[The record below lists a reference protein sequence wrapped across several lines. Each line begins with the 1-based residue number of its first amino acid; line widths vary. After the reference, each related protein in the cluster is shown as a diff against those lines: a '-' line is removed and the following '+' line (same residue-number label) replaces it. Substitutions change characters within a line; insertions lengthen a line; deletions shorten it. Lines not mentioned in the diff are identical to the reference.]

1 MSLGFCILLVS
12 SAFFNCP
19 LQAEDLPVG
28 QSEVSGTIR
37 VTGNGPE
44 HFLLASLA
52 QAFEDQYPTVSVDV
66 FWHEHAKPIRM
77 VELQETDIG
86 VTGYTTPS
94 LRSTAIARDGIAM
107 ITNFSN
113 PVSEM
118 SLSQLGDVLSG
129 KTRYWSQVY
138 EEAPEMKIKI
148 VNRSDNQNIRQELL
162 NVLGIKRIQRTARM
176 VDQERH
182 AINLVTGDL
191 SAMSFVSMTPALRA
205 KEDGVAIN
213 LLFIEKVE
221 PEYQTVLDKTY
232 PLQRPVVFVTQRN
245 PTSLILAFEQFTLS
259 PAGQR
264 IIKANK
270 YYPLN
275 DE

>member
-19 LQAEDLPVG
+19 LQAEEPPVRP
-28 QSEVSGTIR
+28 SEVSGTLR

-162 NVLGIKRIQRTARM
+162 NVLGIKHIQRSARI

-205 KEDGVAIN
+205 REDGVAIN
-213 LLFIEKVE
+213 LLFIEKIE

>member
-1 MSLGFCILLVS
+1 MSFGLFLLFLS
-12 SAFFNCP
+12 SALFNSP
-19 LQAEDLPVG
+19 LQAEEPAVSP
-28 QSEVSGTIR
+28 SELSGTLR

-44 HFLLASLA
+44 RFLMASLA
-52 QAFEDQYPTVSVDV
+52 QAFESQYPTVSVDV

-77 VELQETDIG
+77 VELQESDIG
-86 VTGYTTPS
+86 VTGYTAPS
-94 LRSTAIARDGIAM
+94 LRSTTIARDGIAM

-113 PVSEM
+113 PVSEL
-118 SLSQLGDVLSG
+118 SLSQLADVLSG

-162 NVLGIKRIQRTARM
+162 NVLGIRRIQRSARI

-205 KEDGVAIN
+205 REDGVAIN

-232 PLQRPVVFVTQRN
+232 PLQRPVVFVTQTN
-245 PTSLILAFEQFTLS
+245 PSSLILAFEQFTLS

-264 IIKANK
+264 IIKTNK

-275 DE
+275 DD